1 MGYGRTG
8 KGTTLELIVE
18 ATGLPIAAH
27 VAGAEVH
34 ETQLVEPVLKARFVE
49 ERPERLGGDRAYDS
63 DPLDEKLA
71 QQGIEMIA
79 HHRANRKKP
88 ATQDGRKARRLKRRW
103 KVERCNAWLKAFR
116 RLRVR
121 HEWHVENFLGL
132 VHLACALVLL
142 RAILK

>member
-1 MGYGRTG
+1 
-8 KGTTLELIVE
+8 VE
-18 ATGLPIAAH
+18 ARGLPIAAH
-27 VAGAEVH
+27 VASAAVH

-49 ERPERLGGDRAYDS
+49 GLPERLGGDKSYDS
-63 DPLDEKLA
+63 DPLDEQLA
-71 QQGIEMIA
+71 KQGVEMIA
-79 HHRANRKKP
+79 HHRTNRKKP

-116 RLRVR
+116 RLQVR
-121 HEWHVENFLGL
+121 HEWHMENFLGL